1 MAKVYTGTY
10 GSGTTPENALNTA
23 LLQYPE
29 IARTLIQQYP
39 RYSATYLLERTGRF
53 ASEKVLGDNSFEWK
67 VMGRYNA
74 PTFSA
79 GWISTDGVTFV
90 ASDAGSGAAT
100 TTTGNIL
107 DAGDAVGD
115 VVYLRGDGDTAGRT
129 PNFLNKFDMVRFQS
143 GAVGIVLEDPT
154 PSATQATS
162 GNGIAVTSAS
172 FDVKIELIDNAAS
185 GGTPLLETDIAAG
198 AIFASI
204 GSAFPN
210 GSNGADVG
218 ENYVYP
224 STYKNYLTTARKKIS
239 VTGKDITDIMWIENN
254 GHRLWYFT
262 KEQMMMDEFMYQQEL
277 QRWYGRKSITN
288 ESSTV
293 ARPGAL
299 TSSASG
305 LSGTQATSIITG
317 DGLLAQIDSSNQAT
331 YTLGALTED
340 IITEFLAKLS
350 LNTTQSEGNEFVVF
364 TGTEGRLAFHK
375 AMKELV
381 VAPSG
386 SFTGG
391 SMVGVNG
398 DVELGANFTSYM
410 ALGNKITIAY
420 CPVFDDQN
428 LHSSAAGQNAFGDN
442 RLKESAKMVFLD
454 FGKTTGVSNIELVT
468 KGAEGTNR
476 SFIKKYVAGMI
487 NPYDQSSMMAANADD
502 KFEAHVLSES
512 GIIVRN
518 PLSCGILSAA

>member
-10 GSGTTPENALNTA
+10 GSGTTPENSLNTA

-67 VMGRYNA
+67 VMGRYNT
-74 PTFSA
+74 PSYSA
-79 GWISTDGVTFV
+79 GWISTDGSSFV
-90 ASDAGSGAAT
+90 AADSAGGAAAAS
-100 TTTGNIL
+100 GGAFSNA
-107 DAGDAVGD
+107 DANGD
-115 VVYLRGDGDTAGRT
+115 VVYIIADGESYTS
-129 PNFLNKFDMVRFQS
+129 NFLNKYDMIRFQS
-143 GAVGIVLEDPT
+143 GAVGLIMTDLTD
-154 PSATQATS
+154 SASISAS
-162 GNGIAVTSAS
+162 GTGVAVTSAS
-172 FDVKIELIDNAAS
+172 KIVKVEMIDGAAKPLQVTDLS
-185 GGTPLLETDIAAG
+185 GG

-210 GSNGADVG
+210 GSLGSDVG
-218 ENYVYP
+218 ENYVFP
-224 STYKNYLTTARKKIS
+224 STYKNYLTTMRKKIS

-262 KEQMMMDEFMYQQEL
+262 KEQMMMDEYMYQQEL
-277 QRWYGRKSITN
+277 QRWYGRKSVH
-288 ESSTV
+288 ESGVS
-293 ARPGAL
+293 RPAGL
-299 TSSASG
+299 TSTLTGAAVG
-305 LSGTQATSIITG
+305 GQTNNIITG
-317 DGLLAQIDSSNQAT
+317 DGLLAQIDSSNQAS
-331 YTLGALTED
+331 YTAGALTEE

-350 LNTTQSEGNEFVVF
+350 LNATNAEGNEWVVF

-375 AMKELV
+375 AMKDLL

-386 SFTGG
+386 AMTGG
-391 SMVGVNG
+391 SFAGVGG
-398 DVELGANFTSYM
+398 DVALGANFTSYE
-410 ALGNKITIAY
+410 ALGNKLTVAY
-420 CPVFDDQN
+420 CPVFDDNN
-428 LHSSAAGQNAFGDN
+428 LHSSTSGTNAFGDN

-454 FGKTTGVSNIELVT
+454 FGKTSGVSNIELVT

-518 PLSCGILSAA
+518 PLSCGILSAS

>member
-1 MAKVYTGTY
+1 MARIYKGTY
-10 GSGTTPENALNTA
+10 GSGTSPENALNTA

-29 IARTLIQQYP
+29 IAKTLIQQYP
-39 RYSATYLLERTGRF
+39 RYSATYLLEKTGRH
-53 ASEKVLGDNSFEWK
+53 AAEKVLGDNSFEWK

-74 PTFSA
+74 PSFMTGHFSTNGTTFTA
-79 GWISTDGVTFV
+79 A
-90 ASDAGSGAAT
+90 ASVT
-100 TTTGNIL
+100 TTTGNTID
-107 DAGDAVGD
+107 DADANGD
-115 VVYLRGDGDTAGRT
+115 VFYLIVDGTTGAGTDAARTGD
-129 PNFLNKFDMVRFQS
+129 FLNKFDMVRFQS
-143 GAVGIVLEDPT
+143 GATALVLEDP
-154 PSATQATS
+154 
-162 GNGIAVTSAS
+162 IANTSAS
-172 FDVKIELIDNAAS
+172 AAATDFIVKFEMVGAHDGSSVVAGLQTADI
-185 GGTPLLETDIAAG
+185 TDE
-198 AIFASI
+198 AIVASI

-224 STYKNYLTTARKKIS
+224 DTYTNFLTTMRKKCS
-239 VTGKDITDIMWIENN
+239 VTGKDLTDVTWIENN

-277 QRWYGRKSITN
+277 QRWYGRRSVTN
-288 ESSTV
+288 STV
-293 ARPGAL
+293 ARPGAYS
-299 TSSASG
+299 TSSLG
-305 LSGTQATSIITG
+305 TSGTQSSSIVTG
-317 DGLLAQIDSSNQAT
+317 DGLLAQIDSSNQAS

-350 LNTTQSEGNEFVVF
+350 LNATNAEGNEYVVF

-375 AMKELV
+375 AMKDLLI
-381 VAPSG
+381 APSG

-391 SMVGVNG
+391 SMNGVNG
-398 DVELGANFTSYM
+398 DVSLGANFVSYE
-410 ALGNKITIAY
+410 ALGNKLTMAY

-428 LHSSAAGQNAFGDN
+428 IHSAASGTNAFGDN

-454 FGKTTGVSNIELVT
+454 FGKTSGVSNIELIT

-487 NPYDQSSMMAANADD
+487 NPYDQKSMMSANADD
-502 KFEAHVLSES
+502 KFECHVMSES

-518 PLSCGILSAA
+518 PLSCGILSAS

>member
-1 MAKVYTGTY
+1 MAKLYTGTY

-39 RYSATYLLERTGRF
+39 RYSATYLMERTGRF

-90 ASDAGSGAAT
+90 GSTGDTAASEETAGVVLAADA
-100 TTTGNIL
+100 
-107 DAGDAVGD
+107 DGD
-115 VVYLRGDGDTAGRT
+115 VIYLRGDGDTSGRT

-143 GAVGIVLEDPT
+143 GAVGLVLEDPT
-154 PSATQATS
+154 ASAAQSTA
-162 GNGIAVTSAS
+162 NGGITVTSAS
-172 FDVKIELIDNAAS
+172 FDIKIEMID
-185 GGTPLLETDIAAG
+185 GTANPLKITDVHAD

-210 GSNGADVG
+210 GSNGSDVG

-224 STYKNYLTTARKKIS
+224 STYKNYLTTSRKKIS
-239 VTGKDITDIMWIENN
+239 VSGKDITDIMWIENN

-288 ESSTV
+288 ESSSV
-293 ARPGAL
+293 ARPSAL
-299 TSSASG
+299 TSS
-305 LSGTQATSIITG
+305 LSGTSGTMATSVITG

-350 LNTTQSEGNEFVVF
+350 LNTTQAEGNEFVVF

-381 VAPSG
+381 IAPSG

-398 DVELGANFTSYM
+398 DVQLGANFTSYM
-410 ALGNKITIAY
+410 AMGNKITIAY
-420 CPVFDDQN
+420 CPVFDDAN
-428 LHSSAAGQNAFGDN
+428 LHSTASGTNAFGDN

-454 FGKTTGVSNIELVT
+454 FGRTSGVSNIELVT

>member
-1 MAKVYTGTY
+1 MAKLYTGTY

-39 RYSATYLLERTGRF
+39 RYSATYLMERTGRF

-90 ASDAGSGAAT
+90 GSTAGSGAASVSGT
-100 TTTGNIL
+100 AVAAA
-107 DAGDAVGD
+107 DADGD
-115 VVYLRGDGDTAGRT
+115 VIYLRGDGDTSGRT
-129 PNFLNKFDMVRFQS
+129 PNFLNKFDMIRFQS
-143 GAVGIVLEDPT
+143 GAVGLVLEDPT
-154 PSATQATS
+154 PSAAQSSAN
-162 GNGIAVTSAS
+162 GGIAVTAAS
-172 FDVKIELIDNAAS
+172 YDVKIEMIDATAN
-185 GGTPLLETDIAAG
+185 PLQLTDVHAD

-224 STYKNYLTTARKKIS
+224 STYKNYLTTSRKKIS

-277 QRWYGRKSITN
+277 QRWYGRTSITDT
-288 ESSTV
+288 TV
-293 ARPGAL
+293 QRPGAI
-299 TSSASG
+299 TSSLSG
-305 LSGTQATSIITG
+305 LSGVQSSSIVTG

-381 VAPSG
+381 IAPSG

-428 LHSSAAGQNAFGDN
+428 LHSTAAGANAFGDN

-454 FGKTTGVSNIELVT
+454 FGRTSGVSNIELVT
-468 KGAEGTNR
+468 KGAEGSNR

>member
-1 MAKVYTGTY
+1 MAKLYTGTY

-39 RYSATYLLERTGRF
+39 RYSATFLLERTGRF

-79 GWISTDGVTFV
+79 GWISTDGVVFV
-90 ASDAGSGAAT
+90 ASDSGAGAAT
-100 TTTGNIL
+100 TSVGDIL
-107 DAGDAVGD
+107 DAADAVDD
-115 VVYLRGDGDTAGRT
+115 VIYLRGDGDTSGRT

-143 GAVGIVLEDPT
+143 GAVGLVLEDPT
-154 PSATQATS
+154 PSAVQAAS
-162 GNGIAVTSAS
+162 GDGIAVTAAS
-172 FDVKIELIDNAAS
+172 FVIKIEMIDGANN
-185 GGTPLLETDIAAG
+185 PLLETDIAAG

-224 STYKNYLTTARKKIS
+224 STYKNYLTTSRKKIS

-277 QRWYGRKSITN
+277 QRWYGRTSVTDT
-288 ESSTV
+288 TV
-293 ARPGAL
+293 QRPNAV
-299 TSSASG
+299 TSSLSG
-305 LSGTQATSIITG
+305 LSGTMSASVVTG
-317 DGLLAQIDSSNQAT
+317 DGLLAQIDSSNQAS

-381 VAPSG
+381 IAPSG

-428 LHSSAAGQNAFGDN
+428 LHSTASGTNSFGDN

-454 FGKTTGVSNIELVT
+454 FGRTSGVSNIELVT
-468 KGAEGTNR
+468 KGAEGSNR

>member
-1 MAKVYTGTY
+1 MAKLYTGTY

-39 RYSATYLLERTGRF
+39 RYSATYLMERTGRF

-90 ASDAGSGAAT
+90 GSTSAGGAAT
-100 TTTGNIL
+100 AASTVNVAAA
-107 DAGDAVGD
+107 DADGD
-115 VVYLRGDGDTAGRT
+115 VIFLRGDGDTTGRT
-129 PNFLNKFDMVRFQS
+129 PNFLNKFDMIRFQS
-143 GAVGIVLEDPT
+143 GAVGLVLEDPT
-154 PSATQATS
+154 PSAVQATAN
-162 GNGIAVTSAS
+162 GGIAVTAVSY
-172 FDVKIELIDNAAS
+172 DVKIEMIDGAAN
-185 GGTPLLETDIAAG
+185 PLKLTDIHAD

-224 STYKNYLTTARKKIS
+224 STYKNYLTTSRKKIG

-277 QRWYGRKSITN
+277 QRWYGRTSITDA
-288 ESSTV
+288 TV
-293 ARPGAL
+293 QRPGAI

-305 LSGTQATSIITG
+305 LSGVQNSSVVTG

-381 VAPSG
+381 IAPSG

-428 LHSSAAGQNAFGDN
+428 LHSTAAGANAFGDN

-454 FGKTTGVSNIELVT
+454 FGRTSGVSNIELVT
-468 KGAEGTNR
+468 KGAEGSNR

>member
-1 MAKVYTGTY
+1 MAKVYTGTF
-10 GSGTTPENALNTA
+10 GSGTTPENSLNTA

-74 PTFSA
+74 PSYSA
-79 GWISTDGVTFV
+79 GWISTDGSTFV
-90 ASDAGSGAAT
+90 GADAGSGAANVSGT
-100 TTTGNIL
+100 TLTNA
-107 DAGDAVGD
+107 DADGD
-115 VVYLRGDGDTAGRT
+115 VIYLRADGETSGYTA
-129 PNFLNKFDMVRFQS
+129 NFLNKFDMVRFQS
-143 GAVGIVLEDPT
+143 GAVALVVDDLSN
-154 PSATQATS
+154 SAVAS
-162 GNGIAVTSAS
+162 AANGGIAVTAS
-172 FDVKIELIDNAAS
+172 SQVVKLEMIDGAAK
-185 GGTPLLETDIAAG
+185 PLQLSDIQAG
-198 AIFASI
+198 SIFASI

-210 GSNGADVG
+210 GSNGSDVG
-218 ENYVYP
+218 ENYAYP
-224 STYKNYLTTARKKIS
+224 STYKNYLTTSRKKIS

-288 ESSTV
+288 EGSTV

-299 TSSASG
+299 TSSLAGFGGAYGAAGS
-305 LSGTQATSIITG
+305 SIITG
-317 DGLLAQIDSSNQAT
+317 DGLLAQIDSSNQAS

-340 IITEFLAKLS
+340 IITEFIAKLS
-350 LNTTQSEGNEFVVF
+350 LNTTQAEGNEFVVF

-375 AMKELV
+375 AMKDLV

-386 SFTGG
+386 AMTGG
-391 SMVGVNG
+391 TMVGVNG
-398 DVELGANFTSYM
+398 NVDLGANFTSYQ

-420 CPVFDDQN
+420 CPVFDDSN
-428 LHSSAAGQNAFGDN
+428 LHSAASGTNAFGDN

-454 FGKTTGVSNIELVT
+454 FGKTSGVSNIELVT
-468 KGAEGTNR
+468 KGAEGHNR

-487 NPYDQSSMMAANADD
+487 NPYDQNSMMAANADD

-512 GIIVRN
+512 GLIVRN